1 MDSFILDLQQKV
13 ISPECDVITILRQA
27 CLIASKLELKDFDQ
41 WISNELN
48 GYPNPGACPD
58 YRKVRGNVM
67 ASASAGR
74 WIPVSIPYME
84 LEDSICE
91 QKLPQSISEIKT
103 LCKDS
108 DGSVIAFTL
117 PGTVKDLLNKIFNC
131 IPRDY
136 ILQVPYSSVADII
149 EKVKNTILEWTLKL
163 DKAGIRG
170 EGMQF
175 SDEERQISKTVPQT
189 NNYYYGQTVVNNRSK
204 DTQVVF
210 GNENIN
216 FTYEKAS
223 KAISDIE
230 EAIRQNSEIKNKD
243 KDKALEEVSHINDK
257 LLQKAKAQTIKKL
270 LFGLRDFLLDIGSS
284 VLAGLIQTKL
294 QGLF

>member
-1 MDSFILDLQQKV
+1 
-13 ISPECDVITILRQA
+13 
-27 CLIASKLELKDFDQ
+27 
-41 WISNELN
+41 
-48 GYPNPGACPD
+48 
-58 YRKVRGNVM
+58 M